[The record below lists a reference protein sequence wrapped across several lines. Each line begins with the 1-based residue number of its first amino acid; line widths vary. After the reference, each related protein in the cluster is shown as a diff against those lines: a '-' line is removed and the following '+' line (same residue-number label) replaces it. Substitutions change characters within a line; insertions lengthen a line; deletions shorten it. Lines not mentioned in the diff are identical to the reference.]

1 MRLAMLVPA
10 TLLAGAVAS
19 GSVHAQ
25 QATAQQP
32 FQCGRRGGDMQFGL
46 DAKVAGL
53 DQHTST
59 AGSTRDVSIN
69 IYEPLITRDADF
81 KPMLALAQSVDVSP
95 DQKVFTFKLRQ
106 GVTFHNGK
114 KMTSD
119 DVLASFERYKR
130 VGASRYIL
138 DLADHWEAPDPDTFV
153 ITLKQPQPIY
163 LEMLSYFTVPMVII
177 PKENASAPPQQL
189 PPVGTGPYQVAE
201 YVPDSHVKLRRFDG
215 YQPDTRYTDASGFG
229 GYKVACLDT
238 ITERMFTE
246 TAARTAALETG
257 EIQGMA
263 SVPTASQKRL
273 GDNKAIKLLRLDNY
287 VVPTTYPNLSFP
299 PTDNPKVRQA
309 ILASLD
315 MNEIM
320 DAASDGD
327 YKLNPSVQFP
337 GTPYFTD
344 AGHEFYDQHNIAKAK
359 QLLAEAGYKNEKV
372 ILLTTREIPYI
383 YNTALVMSQQMKA
396 AGINAELLVL
406 DWPTALQKSVSDAT
420 GWNFF
425 FTGWVTVVALGGAQ
439 SLSNLAD
446 PNNVG
451 HPPGNKTDPEFMQYF
466 NQVSRGLTLD
476 ERRAAFA
483 KAQYR
488 MFDQVYAIPFGIM
501 PQVMGVREN
510 VEGFKAY
517 YHPRFYNVWL
527 KN

>member
-1 MRLAMLVPA
+1 MNRFAMLAPVA
-10 TLLAGAVAS
+10 LMAGALLSPPAL
-19 GSVHAQ
+19 G
-25 QATAQQP
+25 QQP
-32 FQCGRRGGDMQFGL
+32 FQCGRTGGTMQYGL
-46 DAKVAGL
+46 DSKVAGL

-69 IYEPLITRDADF
+69 IYEPLITRDDSF
-81 KPMLALAQSVDVSP
+81 KPMLSLAQSVDVSP
-95 DQKVFTFKLRQ
+95 DQRVFTFKLRQ
-106 GVTFHNGK
+106 GVRFHNGK
-114 KMTSD
+114 VMTSD

-138 DLADHWEAPDPDTFV
+138 ELADHWDAPDADTFV

-163 LEMLSYFTVPMVII
+163 LEMLSYFTVPMVIV
-177 PKENASAPPQQL
+177 PKENASAPPLQL
-189 PPVGTGPYQVAE
+189 PPMGTGPYQVAE
-201 YVPDSHVKLRRFDG
+201 YVPDSYVKLRRFEG
-215 YQPDTRYTDASGFG
+215 YQPDTRFTDASGFG

-238 ITERMFTE
+238 ITERMYTE

-273 GDNKAIKLLRLDNY
+273 AANKSIKLLRMDNY
-287 VVPTTYPNLSFP
+287 VVPITYPNISFP
-299 PTDNPKVRQA
+299 PTDNVKVRQA
-309 ILASLD
+309 ILASLNMD
-315 MNEIM
+315 EIM

-327 YKLNPSVQFP
+327 YKLNPSLQYE
-337 GTPYFTD
+337 GTNYYSD
-344 AGHEFYDQHNIAKAK
+344 AGKEFYNQHNPARAK
-359 QLLAEAGYKNEKV
+359 QLLQEGGYKGEKV
-372 ILLTTREIPYI
+372 VLLTTREIPYL
-383 YNTALVMSQQMKA
+383 YNSALVMSGQMKA

-446 PNNVG
+446 PNNVD
-451 HPPGNKTDPEFMQYF
+451 HPPGDKTDAEFMQYF
-466 NQVSRGLTLD
+466 NQVSRGTTLAD
-476 ERRAAFA
+476 RATAFA

-488 MFDQVYAIPFGIM
+488 MFDQAYAIPFGIM
-501 PQVMGVREN
+501 PAVIGVRDN

>member
-1 MRLAMLVPA
+1 MIRFAMLGMMLAAALPA
-10 TLLAGAVAS
+10 RAET
-19 GSVHAQ
+19 
-25 QATAQQP
+25 P
-32 FQCGRRGGDMQFGL
+32 FQCGRTGGDMQFGL

-69 IYEPLITRDADF
+69 IYESLITRDADF

-95 DQKVFTFKLRQ
+95 DQRVFTFKLRQ
-106 GVTFHNGK
+106 GVKFHNGK
-114 KMTSD
+114 TMTSD

-138 DLADHWEAPDPDTFV
+138 DLADHWDAPDANTFA

-177 PKENASAPPQQL
+177 PRENANAAPQQL

-201 YVPDSHVKLRRFDG
+201 YVPDSYVKLRRFDG

-263 SVPTASQKRL
+263 TVPTASQKRL
-273 GDNKAIKLLRLDNY
+273 AENKSIKLLRMDNY
-287 VVPTTYPNLSFP
+287 VVPITYPNLSFP
-299 PTDNPKVRQA
+299 PTDNPKLRQA
-309 ILASLD
+309 ILASLNMD
-315 MNEIM
+315 EIM

-327 YKLNPSVQFP
+327 YKLNPSLQFP
-337 GTPYFTD
+337 GTPYYTD
-344 AGHEFYDQHNIAKAK
+344 AGKELYNQHDPARAK
-359 QLLAEAGYKNEKV
+359 QLLAEAGYKGEHV
-372 ILLTTREIPYI
+372 VLMTTREIGYL
-383 YNTALVMSQQMKA
+383 YNCALVMSEQMKA
-396 AGINAELLVL
+396 AGINADLLVL
-406 DWPTALQKSVSDAT
+406 DWPTALQKSVSDST

-446 PNNVG
+446 PNNVD
-451 HPPGNKTDPEFMQYF
+451 HPPGGKTDAEFMQYF
-466 NQVSRGLTLD
+466 NQVSGGTSLD
-476 ERRAAFA
+476 ARKAAFA

-488 MFDQVYAIPFGIM
+488 MFDQGFAIPFGIM
-501 PQVMGVREN
+501 PEVMGVRDT
-510 VEGFKAY
+510 VQGFKAY